1 MINMKNIISI
11 IIICI
16 AITSPALA
24 EWEMIDTTTCNDS
37 GMPFQIYYE
46 LIDCDKDLNCAAH
59 ALTSH
64 LEGQMIRITD
74 SSLYKWKRAMYDTSF
89 AYQIDGKYFLHNPIN
104 VQSLKRF
111 SKELVVFGADSGR
124 LYFSYDDF
132 KTLNMIRRD
141 DNYAIRSIV
150 VLPNQN
156 VISCDDLNCYEYN
169 LKEKFYTRIPLNY
182 QSRIDTWITEAF
194 VEDIKLYKDSIIFLA
209 LMNSETRESIILKSY
224 DRART
229 WIESD
234 LLPKPIE
241 SIQIFNENHIITLC
255 RAQYKTT
262 GENISYI
269 YESNDG
275 GKNWQQRF
283 GQFLYDAPYG
293 FYDIQFSDSLN
304 GIAIGTH
311 NSFLRTLDGGKYWF
325 LDYKFKYYK
334 NGPFRAINFL
344 PGNILIAGN
353 EYGGIYKYDF
363 NIQSVEEAIES
374 KDFSISPNPLSSS
387 TLNIKLNFDYYGKIY
402 INIFDALGRIV
413 DCFSS
418 DIDNN
423 KSINYS
429 PDKSLPQ
436 AVYYISISAGNF
448 CSSKSFVLIR

>member
-1 MINMKNIISI
+1 MKKIITL

-37 GMPFQIYYE
+37 GMPFRIYYE

-89 AYQIDGKYFLHNPIN
+89 AYQIDGKYFLHNPIK
-104 VQSLKRF
+104 VKSLKRF

-132 KTLNMIRRD
+132 KTLNMIKKDNNNAIVLLWVFPD
-141 DNYAIRSIV
+141 DK
-150 VLPNQN
+150 
-156 VISCDDLNCYEYN
+156 VIECNGINCYEFN
-169 LKEKFYTRIPLNY
+169 LKKNTYQKFPLKFPSKKDSNY
-182 QSRIDTWITEAF
+182 IAGYRDLK
-194 VEDIKLYKDSIIFLA
+194 VYNDSIIFLG
-209 LMNSETRESIILKSY
+209 LKYDNSPINESIILKSI
-224 DRART
+224 DFGRS
-229 WIESD
+229 WIELSPVAYNLSNFVILD
-234 LLPKPIE
+234 
-241 SIQIFNENHIITLC
+241 ENHIFALC
-255 RAQYKTT
+255 NKKHSDI
-262 GENISYI
+262 GEYVSYI

-283 GQFLYDAPYG
+283 GQFLSSAQYG
-293 FYDIQFSDSLN
+293 FYDMQFSDSLN
-304 GIAIGTH
+304 GIAIGSY

-325 LDYKFKYYK
+325 QDHSFEHIKF
-334 NGPFRAINFL
+334 GHFRAICFL

-363 NIQSVEEAIES
+363 NIQSVEEVIEN
-374 KDFSISPNPLSSS
+374 KDFSISPNPLSSG
-387 TLNIKLNFDYYGKIY
+387 TLNIKLEFDYFGKIE
-402 INIFDALGRIV
+402 INIIDAIGRIV
-413 DCFSS
+413 DSFSS

-423 KSINYS
+423 KSINYT
-429 PDKSLPQ
+429 PDKSLEEG
-436 AVYYISISAGNF
+436 VYYISLNTGTYNRT
-448 CSSKSFVLIR
+448 KSFVLIR